1 MSHTKTIAG
10 SIGAVLLAGALV
22 TPAFAQRTSTS
33 DFTGPVGS
41 NSATSGAPIGS
52 VPSTYRQGRA
62 PNDGGLLVE
71 PETTGAATTG
81 PAVQSRSRM
90 QMRRMR
96 EE

>member
-1 MSHTKTIAG
+1 MSHIKTIAG

-33 DFTGPVGS
+33 DFTGPVGGNAAS
-41 NSATSGAPIGS
+41 SGAPIGS

-62 PNDGGLLVE
+62 PNDGGLIVE
-71 PETTGAATTG
+71 PQTTGTAVRSGTTI
-81 PAVQSRSRM
+81 RT
-90 QMRRMR
+90 RRMH